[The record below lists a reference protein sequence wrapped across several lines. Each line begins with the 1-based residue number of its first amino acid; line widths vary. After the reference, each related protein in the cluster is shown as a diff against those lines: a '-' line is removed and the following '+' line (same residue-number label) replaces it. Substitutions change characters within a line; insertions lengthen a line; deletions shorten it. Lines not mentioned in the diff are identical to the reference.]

1 MSPRDVMAAVS
12 ERWRNRYPY
21 VDLVVAPVVLDE
33 GTSGVGERPSGEC
46 THSWADPVMQPWR
59 LSGDP
64 GPQVPAIRKVGGIKP
79 EGGRVIAFG
88 RCLWPVLVWGH
99 LERAAVPR
107 GARIDSCLSGLL
119 TGRGALWSW
128 RKKRPGCWTTAISA
142 PNTSYLA

>member
-46 THSWADPVMQPWR
+46 TDSWADPVMQPWR
-59 LSGDP
+59 LPGDP
-64 GPQVPAIRKVGGIKP
+64 GPQVTAIRKVGGIKP

-88 RCLWPVLVWGH
+88 RCFMACPGFGGIWRGQQSRV
-99 LERAAVPR
+99 ER
-107 GARIDSCLSGLL
+107 GL
-119 TGRGALWSW
+119 THV
-128 RKKRPGCWTTAISA
+128 
-142 PNTSYLA
+142 